1 MDTFDGLKHNSL
13 FFSRLASLCPGMN
26 IAYITLDNRLMYY
39 DQYVERL
46 KKTRA
51 FLEREGV

>member
-13 FFSRLASLCPGMN
+13 FFSRLTSPCPGMN

-39 DQYVERL
+39 DRNVARL
-46 KKTRA
+46 KKTRV